1 MTRQFKGGLF
11 SLVMQSEAEEKRK
24 VRQETFTVVSSLD
37 DMEVKS
43 LLPFHLLSH
52 KNPVAK

>member
-1 MTRQFKGGLF
+1 
-11 SLVMQSEAEEKRK
+11 MQSEAEEKRK